1 MNEANI
7 QRCTANYNNKL
18 KELSDDCEKLS
29 LRPHG
34 KHNHGK
40 RVRANTLGATE
51 IEGLSVQRHEH
62 SGGVGFL
69 ERFLS
74 TLGFRRSAGSEGTG
88 ETIAKEDNV
97 LPEPEETITRW
108 ATLHI
113 KVAADQKEYSIPSD
127 SLLEEKDDE
136 DSVDYLRIG
145 VFRAID
151 LESDHR
157 DFLVDIV
164 KYAFT
169 KQAHYPPT
177 TKADW
182 RPLGGHRTFTLTNLF
197 LIEVFYSERLATE
210 VLPLAAYLVAVTVSK
225 CSLRRDQLEDLGIAA
240 VRLASKIE
248 SQYILSGDILDEF
261 DSRKLDKMERA
272 ICRSTDFELLRCSAL
287 FFMRILQKLAERHPW
302 QWKFAKFCSQL
313 ANCQMELAMVKPCLL
328 AGVVMRLCCLLV
340 SDNEWPE
347 ECYSVVGEPV
357 SDYDEP
363 HAILCRLILTAR
375 VEDDFAEAYVRYH
388 HVVEHALSLRPGWM
402 EEQSALANG
411 VKMVGDRTFNKN

>member
-1 MNEANI
+1 MAQRGLRIRKRSDSMNEANI
-7 QRCTANYNNKL
+7 QRCISNHNNKL
-18 KELSDDCEKLS
+18 KELTDDCEKLS

-34 KHNHGK
+34 KQNCGK

-51 IEGLSVQRHEH
+51 IEGLSVQRNEH

-69 ERFLS
+69 EKFLS
-74 TLGFRRSAGSEGTG
+74 TLGFRRSASHEGTAD
-88 ETIAKEDNV
+88 TIVKEDNV
-97 LPEPEETITRW
+97 LPEPEE
-108 ATLHI
+108 
-113 KVAADQKEYSIPSD
+113 YSLPSD

-136 DSVDYLRIG
+136 DTVDYLRIG
-145 VFRAID
+145 VFRSID

-210 VLPLAAYLVAVTVSK
+210 VLPLAAYLVAVTVSN
-225 CSLRRDQLEDLGIAA
+225 CSLRRDQLEELSVAA
-240 VRLASKIE
+240 VRLASKVE

-313 ANCQMELAMVKPCLL
+313 ANCQIELAMLKPCLL

-340 SDNEWPE
+340 SDDEWPE
-347 ECYSVVGEPV
+347 ECYSVVGEPI

-375 VEDDFAEAYVRYH
+375 VEDAFAETYVRYH
-388 HVVEHALSLRPGWM
+388 HTVEHALSLRPGWM
-402 EEQSALANG
+402 EEQSAPANG
-411 VKMVGDRTFNKN
+411 VRMMGDLVFNKN